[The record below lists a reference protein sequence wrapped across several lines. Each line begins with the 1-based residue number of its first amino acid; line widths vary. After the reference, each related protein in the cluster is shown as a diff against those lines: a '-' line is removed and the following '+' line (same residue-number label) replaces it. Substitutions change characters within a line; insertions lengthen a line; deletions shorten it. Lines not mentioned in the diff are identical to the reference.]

1 MAFTFF
7 TLGGRQFWEDIY
19 VYQKWR
25 IQRNCITK
33 HYRLLDNWDIRRA
46 GGSFEQCSRA
56 LTRCAEIFQ
65 LTPPKTKAVVLL
77 HELAGNKNQFNQM
90 VKMAES
96 AGFSAIAVNYPSTR
110 KELRAHVRQLELL
123 LNSLEYV
130 KEVSF
135 ITAGIGGLLVRLLL
149 AADSQWKKKIKTGRI
164 VQIDPPNRGFRL
176 WERLSEMEKRS

>member
-1 MAFTFF
+1 M
-7 TLGGRQFWEDIY
+7 GRYIRLS
-19 VYQKWR
+19 KWR

-96 AGFSAIAVNYPSTR
+96 AGFPPLPLIIRPPAKNCGHTFVSLNCCSTALNMSKKFPSSPRESADCWSDCCWLPIRNGR
-110 KELRAHVRQLELL
+110 KNQ
-123 LNSLEYV
+123 
-130 KEVSF
+130 
-135 ITAGIGGLLVRLLL
+135 
-149 AADSQWKKKIKTGRI
+149 
-164 VQIDPPNRGFRL
+164 NRTNRPD
-176 WERLSEMEKRS
+176 